1 MSRKGAIFRAYRYA
15 TALLEPAA
23 AGLLLMRK
31 RRGKEDPERISERRG
46 YPGVKRP
53 NKPLVWL
60 HGASVGETVTLLP
73 LIAKLQ
79 KRGLAVLVTSGTVTS
94 AKLLAARLPAGVIHQ
109 YLPLDVPRYMRRF
122 MEHWRPEL
130 CLICE
135 SEIWPNLLIEAH
147 RRSIPVVMVNGRM
160 SERSFARWYKMPR
173 TSRFLLSCFE
183 ACLAQSQADAERLAQ
198 LGAPRVSV
206 AGNLKFD
213 VPAPPAEPNM
223 LAILDGMTTGR
234 PVWIAASTHP
244 GEDELVLAAHLA
256 IKPYLPKLLTIIAPR
271 HPQRGPDIEALAQA
285 NDVAVS
291 RRAAG
296 ENPERDIDLYVAD
309 TVNELGLFYRLSQVA
324 FLGGSL
330 VEGIGGHNPIEPAKL
345 GCALLHGPYVHN
357 NAEIF
362 AAFDADGGSRSV
374 PDAQTLAGAV
384 HRWLSDPASARQA
397 ARAAAQTASQLGG
410 SLNRTLHAIEP
421 LLMRAAL
428 EQREPTA

>member
-1 MSRKGAIFRAYRYA
+1 MSGKGAILHGYRYA

-23 AGLLLMRK
+23 AGLLIWRR
-31 RRGKEDPERISERRG
+31 RRGKEDPARLAERRG
-46 YPGVKRP
+46 QASVKRP

-79 KRGLAVLVTSGTVTS
+79 KRGFAVLVTSGTVTS
-94 AKLLAARLPAGVIHQ
+94 ARLMAARLPGGAIHQ
-109 YLPLDVPRYMRRF
+109 YIPLDVPRYMRRF
-122 MEHWRPEL
+122 MDHWRPSL

-135 SEIWPNLLIEAH
+135 SEIWPNLLVEAQ
-147 RRSIPVVMVNGRM
+147 RRDIPVVMVNGRM
-160 SERSFARWYKMPR
+160 SERSFARWYRMPR
-173 TSRFLLSCFE
+173 TSCFLLSCFE
-183 ACLAQSQADAERLAQ
+183 ACLAQSQGDAERLAQ

-213 VPAPPAEPNM
+213 VPAPPADSDT
-223 LAILDGMTTGR
+223 LAILDGQTTGR

-271 HPQRGPDIEALAQA
+271 HPQRGPDIEALVEA
-285 NDVAVS
+285 NEVAVS

-296 ENPERDIDLYVAD
+296 ESPERTVDLYIAD

-345 GCALLHGPYVHN
+345 GCALLHGPHVHN
-357 NAEIF
+357 AAEIF
-362 AAFDADGGSRSV
+362 AAFDRDGGAREV
-374 PDAQTLAGAV
+374 TDAQALAGAV
-384 HRWLSDPASARQA
+384 LRWLNDPAGARQA
-397 ARAAAQTASQLGG
+397 ARAAAQTAAGLGG
-410 SLNRTLHAIEP
+410 ALGRTLDAIEP
-421 LLMRAAL
+421 LLMRVAL
-428 EQREPTA
+428 GQRESVS

>member
-1 MSRKGAIFRAYRYA
+1 MSGKGSILRAYRYA
-15 TALLEPAA
+15 TGLLEPAA
-23 AGLLLMRK
+23 AGLLLWRQRK
-31 RRGKEDPERISERRG
+31 GKEDPERLAERRG
-46 YPGVKRP
+46 WASIRRP
-53 NKPLVWL
+53 NKPVVWL

-73 LIAKLQ
+73 LIARLQ
-79 KRGLAVLVTSGTVTS
+79 KRGFAVLVTSGTVTS
-94 AKLLAARLPAGVIHQ
+94 AKLLAARLPAGVVHQ
-109 YLPLDVPRYMRRF
+109 YVPLDVPRYMRRF
-122 MEHWRPEL
+122 LDHWQPEL

-135 SEIWPNLLIEAH
+135 SEIWPNLLIEAK
-147 RRSIPVVMVNGRM
+147 RREIPVVMVNGRM
-160 SERSFARWYKMPR
+160 SERSFQRWYKLPK

-183 ACLAQSQADAERLAQ
+183 ACLAQSHGDAERLAM

-213 VPAPPAEPNM
+213 VPAPPADPDM

-244 GEDELVLAAHLA
+244 GEDELVLSAHLA
-256 IKPYLPKLLTIIAPR
+256 LKPHLPKLLTIIVPR
-271 HPQRGPDIEALAQA
+271 HPQRGPEIEALALA

-296 ENPERDIDLYVAD
+296 GQPERDIEFYVAD

-345 GCALLHGPYVHN
+345 GSALLHGPHVHN

-362 AAFDADGGSRSV
+362 AAFDRDGGSREV
-374 PDAQTLAGAV
+374 ADARALAEAV

-397 ARAAAQTASQLGG
+397 ARAAAQTAHRLGG
-410 SLNRTLHAIEP
+410 AINRTLHTIEP
-421 LLMRAAL
+421 LLMRVAL
-428 EQREPTA
+428 GQRDLS